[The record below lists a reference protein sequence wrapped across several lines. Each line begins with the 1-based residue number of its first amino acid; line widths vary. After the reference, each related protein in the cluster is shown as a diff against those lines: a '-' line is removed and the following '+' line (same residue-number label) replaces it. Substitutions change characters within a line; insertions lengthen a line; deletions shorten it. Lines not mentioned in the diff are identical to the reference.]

1 MNKDQFKGGVREL
14 CGKVQEGF
22 GKLVGNPFQQDMGA
36 ELQVKGRSQVHLGD
50 LKEFEDLELYDL
62 KFDKRRDAWVNGRG

>member
-14 CGKVQEGF
+14 CGKLQEGF

-36 ELQVKGRSQVHLGD
+36 ELQVKGDHRYTLEISRN
-50 LKEFEDLELYDL
+50 LKT
-62 KFDKRRDAWVNGRG
+62 